1 MGKQSASPCETLA
14 EQYQALLEVSEAI
27 AVHRD
32 LPSLFHDLVQRLHH
46 VVNFEYMRLL
56 LHDPERDVMRLHTL
70 EMPNQSCD
78 VLGCQELPVAESPGG
93 WVWQHQQPLLV
104 SDVEKETRFPR
115 VTEVMRQQ
123 GVKSYCVVPLTTAQ
137 RRLGALGFGSLQ
149 EATYDG
155 SDLEFLQQVAKQVA
169 VAVDNALNSQSVQS
183 HQQDLARERDR
194 LRLLLEVNN
203 AVVSRLDLRDV
214 FAATAASL
222 RRVIPHVLASLYLYD
237 SDNEVVSRHA
247 LDSPS
252 GKGLLQEGFVG
263 PIDSTPAGP
272 AIRTGKPALFDED
285 DLKRLNSEVGRLLL
299 AEGVKSGCCVPLK
312 SHNRLLGTL
321 NIASLHSGAFSQDD
335 VDLLSQVANQIAI
348 AVENALAYRQ
358 IEELKDKLNK
368 EKLYLEDEIR
378 TEYNFEEIIG
388 ESAALKRILKQVE
401 TVAPTDSTVLIQGE
415 TGTGKELIARAIHHL
430 SKRRERTF
438 VKMNCAAIPTGLLE
452 SELFGHERGAFTG
465 AIAQKVGRFELAHG
479 GTLFLDEVG
488 DVPLELQSKLLRV
501 LQEQEFERLGSNRTI
516 RVDVRLVAATNR
528 DLAQMVADKQFRSDL
543 YYRFN
548 VFPITAPSLRE
559 RPEDIPLLVRY
570 FAQKYARLMNKQIE
584 TIPAGAMTALAKYH
598 WPGNIR
604 ELENLI
610 ERSVI
615 LSQGPDLHVPLG
627 ELKAPTAA
635 ALNGAA
641 TLEAAEREHILR
653 VLRETKWVIGGS
665 SGAAAHLGM
674 KRTTLQ
680 SKIRKLGISRDQR

>member
-1 MGKQSASPCETLA
+1 MGKQSVSPCETLA

-78 VLGCQELPVAESPGG
+78 ALGCQELPVAESPGG

-222 RRVIPHVLASLYLYD
+222 RRVIPHALASLYLYD
-237 SDNEVVSRHA
+237 PDNEVVSRHA

-285 DLKRLNSEVGRLLL
+285 DLKRLQSDVGRLLL
-299 AEGVKSGCCVPLK
+299 EEGVKSGCCVPLK

-570 FAQKYARLMNKQIE
+570 FAQKYARLMNKRIE

-653 VLRETKWVIGGS
+653 VLRETKWVIGGP
-665 SGAAAHLGM
+665 SGAAARLGM

-680 SKIRKLGISRDQR
+680 SKIRKLGISHGQR

>member
-1 MGKQSASPCETLA
+1 MSKQSVSPCETLA

-32 LPSLFHDLVQRLHH
+32 LPSLFHDLVERLHH

-70 EMPNQSCD
+70 ETPNQSCD
-78 VLGCQELPVAESPGG
+78 ALGCQELPVAESPGG

-237 SDNEVVSRHA
+237 PDNEVVSRHA

-272 AIRTGKPALFDED
+272 AIRTGEPALFDED
-285 DLKRLNSEVGRLLL
+285 DLKRLQSDVGRLLL
-299 AEGVKSGCCVPLK
+299 EEGVKSGCCVPLK

-321 NIASLHSGAFSQDD
+321 NIASLRPGAFSQED

-415 TGTGKELIARAIHHL
+415 TGTGKELIARAIHNL

-516 RVDVRLVAATNR
+516 RVDVRLVAATNQ
-528 DLAQMVADKQFRSDL
+528 DLAQMVTDKLFRSDL
-543 YYRFN
+543 YYRLN
-548 VFPITAPSLRE
+548 VFPITAPPLRE

-615 LSQGPDLHVPLG
+615 LSQGPDLHAPLG
-627 ELKAPTAA
+627 ELKVPATPAH
-635 ALNGAA
+635 NGAA
-641 TLEAAEREHILR
+641 TLEAAEREHIQR
-653 VLRETKWVIGGS
+653 VLRETNWVIGGP
-665 SGAAAHLGM
+665 SGAATRLGM

>member
-1 MGKQSASPCETLA
+1 MSKQSVSPCETLA

-32 LPSLFHDLVQRLHH
+32 LPSLFHDLVERLHH
-46 VVNFEYMRLL
+46 VVNCECMRLL
-56 LHDPERDVMRLHTL
+56 LHDPDRDVMRLHTL
-70 EMPNQSCD
+70 ETPEQKCD
-78 VLGCQELPVAESPGG
+78 ALGCQELPVDESPGG

-115 VTEVMRQQ
+115 VTEVMRQE

-137 RRLGALGFGSLQ
+137 ARLGALGFGSLQ

-169 VAVDNALNSQSVQS
+169 VAVDNTLNSQSVQS

-222 RRVIPHVLASLYLYD
+222 RRVVPHALASLYLYD
-237 SDNEVVSRHA
+237 PDKEVVSRHA

-252 GKGLLQEGFVG
+252 GKGLLHEGFVG

-285 DLKRLNSEVGRLLL
+285 DLKRLQSDVARLLL

-321 NIASLHSGAFSQDD
+321 NIASLHPGAFSQDE
-335 VDLLSQVANQIAI
+335 VDLLAQVANQIAI
-348 AVENALAYRQ
+348 AVENALAFRE
-358 IEELKDKLNK
+358 IDDLKKKLAE

-401 TVAPTDSTVLIQGE
+401 TVAPTDSTALIQGE
-415 TGTGKELIARAIHHL
+415 TGTGKELIARAIHNL

-465 AIAQKVGRFELAHG
+465 AIAQKVGRFELAHQ

-516 RVDVRLVAATNR
+516 RVDVRLVAVTNR
-528 DLAQMVADKQFRSDL
+528 DLTQMTGEKQFREDL
-543 YYRFN
+543 YFRLN
-548 VFPITAPSLRE
+548 VFPIDVPPLRE
-559 RPEDIPLLVRY
+559 RSDDIQRLVRHFTQK
-570 FAQKYARLMNKQIE
+570 FARRMGRQIE
-584 TIPAGAMTALAKYH
+584 TVPAGAMKALAKYH

-615 LSQGPDLHVPLG
+615 LSQGPDLHAPLG
-627 ELKAPTAA
+627 ELKVPATPAH
-635 ALNGAA
+635 NGAA
-641 TLEAAEREHILR
+641 TLEAAEREPIQR
-653 VLRETKWVIGGS
+653 VLRETNWVIEGR
-665 SGAAAHLGM
+665 SGAAPRPGM
-674 KRTTLQ
+674 NGPTWQ

>member
-46 VVNFEYMRLL
+46 VVNFEYMRML

-70 EMPNQSCD
+70 ETPNQSCD
-78 VLGCQELPVAESPGG
+78 ALGSQELPVAESPGG

-149 EATYDG
+149 EAIYDG

-263 PIDSTPAGP
+263 HIDSTPAGP

-321 NIASLHSGAFSQDD
+321 NIASLRPGAFSQDD

-465 AIAQKVGRFELAHG
+465 AIAQKVGRFELAHQ

-488 DVPLELQSKLLRV
+488 DVPLELQAKLLRV
-501 LQEQEFERLGSNRTI
+501 LQEQEFERLGSNRTH
-516 RVDVRLVAATNR
+516 RVDVRLIAATHR
-528 DLAQMVADKQFRSDL
+528 DLPAMVKQGTFREDL
-543 YYRFN
+543 YYRLK
-548 VFPITAPSLRE
+548 VFPIHVPALRH
-559 RPEDIPLLVRY
+559 RTEDIPRLVQHFTALY
-570 FAQKYARLMNKQIE
+570 AQRMNKRIDVIPPE
-584 TIPAGAMTALAKYH
+584 TMDALARYP

-604 ELENLI
+604 ELQNFI
-610 ERSVI
+610 ERAVI
-615 LSQGPDLHVPLG
+615 LSPQSTLR
-627 ELKAPTAA
+627 APTSE
-635 ALNGAA
+635 
-641 TLEAAEREHILR
+641 LEPFQPH
-653 VLRETKWVIGGS
+653 
-665 SGAAAHLGM
+665 
-674 KRTTLQ
+674 
-680 SKIRKLGISRDQR
+680 